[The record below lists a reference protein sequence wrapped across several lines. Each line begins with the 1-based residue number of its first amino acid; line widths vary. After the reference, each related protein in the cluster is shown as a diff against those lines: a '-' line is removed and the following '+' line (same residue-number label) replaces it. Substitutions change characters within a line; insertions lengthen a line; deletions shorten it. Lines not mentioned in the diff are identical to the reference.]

1 MKRGREELGEK
12 KKKKKKKGNVPLF
25 GSETSQSAA
34 EQLAAPSY
42 ESSLLE

>member
-1 MKRGREELGEK
+1 MKRGREELGKEK
-12 KKKKKKKGNVPLF
+12 RKKKKGDVPLF